1 MFDLGPM
8 FMSSFQ
14 NAQQIAQTTGMIK
27 AFDQSSLGETSKVAA
42 KSANAEYLEKI
53 GPIIEKQREACD
65 AAEAKLSAA
74 QQAKKPTKWLET
86 LFEAEQT
93 RLARLLG
100 S

>member
-27 AFDQSSLGETSKVAA
+27 AFDSSSLGETSKVAA
-42 KSANAEYLEKI
+42 KSANAEYLDKI
-53 GPIIEKQREACD
+53 QPIIDKQRESCD
-65 AAEAKLSAA
+65 EAEKRLSAA
-74 QQAKKPTKWLET
+74 QQGQKPTKWLEV
-86 LFEAEQT
+86 LFEAEQA
-93 RLARLLG
+93 RLARLLA